1 LRSLLLSLS
10 SDAEL
15 TPHGQTQDQAGDQD

>member
-1 LRSLLLSLS
+1 LRNLLLSLS
-10 SDAEL
+10 SDSEL